1 MIRVGYGCSDIT
13 PKKPV
18 SLSGFAARCDA
29 PFESIDDPLFV
40 RALAV
45 EDDEKTI
52 LLLVFDL
59 LAIGEALHD
68 RIVSAL
74 TSTTQ
79 RDIVPIL
86 CTTHTHSA
94 PAAITLLGCGT
105 VCPEYWEQV
114 VAGSEAA
121 ARQALADRRP
131 ARVRHTTV
139 KLPGQTY
146 NRRRV
151 LEDGRVSMALK
162 PDAAIAKCGPV
173 PEDMLLLRLEDEDGN
188 GIAGIVHWAA
198 HAVTVCGQN
207 VTADFPG
214 ELCRRLSAQV
224 GIPFLYLQG
233 AAGNINP
240 VFEEMTRAQM
250 LRNVDSVMQKL
261 ADPCWP
267 EPMPLESTGIVRQSL
282 ALSYAPL
289 PTEDELRATRDGMAV
304 IARTGDGPSE
314 QIRILADILNI
325 KPGGVLPADMG
336 KHIASILEGWSA
348 ALLET
353 PREEI
358 PTSRD
363 LALAAWRLG
372 PLCFCFVAAEVFAE
386 TAATARDAFPE
397 RIINMVGYGSPL
409 VGYLPTDE
417 ALDEGGYEVTYAY
430 RFYNHPAPFAKGA
443 EPRVVAALQEM
454 IREL

>member
-1 MIRVGYGCSDIT
+1 M
-13 PKKPV
+13 

-29 PFESIDDPLFV
+29 PFEEIDDPLFV

-59 LAIGEALHD
+59 LAIGEALHE
-68 RIVSAL
+68 RIVSAV
-74 TSTTQ
+74 TSGTQ
-79 RDIVPIL
+79 RDIVPIV

-105 VCPEYWEQV
+105 VCPEYWDQV
-114 VAGSEAA
+114 VAGAETAVE
-121 ARQALADRRP
+121 QALADRRL
-131 ARVRHTTV
+131 AQIRYTTV

-188 GIAGIVHWAA
+188 GIAGITHWAA
-198 HAVTVCGQN
+198 HAVTVCGQD

-214 ELCRRLSAQV
+214 ELCRRLSEQV
-224 GIPFLYLQG
+224 GVPFLYLQG

-250 LRNVDSVMQKL
+250 LRNVDSIVQKA
-261 ADPCWP
+261 ADLCWP
-267 EPMPLESTGIVRQSL
+267 EPVPLEDTGIVQRSLSISYASL
-282 ALSYAPL
+282 A
-289 PTEDELRATRDGMAV
+289 TEDELRATRDGMAV
-304 IARTGDGPSE
+304 ITRTGDGPPE
-314 QIRILADILNI
+314 QTRILADILNI
-325 KPGGVLPADMG
+325 KPGAALPIDMG

-353 PREEI
+353 PRGEI

-363 LALAAWRLG
+363 LALTAWRLG
-372 PLCFCFVAAEVFAE
+372 PLYFCFAAAEVFAE
-386 TAATARDAFPE
+386 TGAKVCDAFPE
-397 RIINMVGYGSPL
+397 QSINVVGYGSPL

-417 ALDEGGYEVTYAY
+417 ALSEGGYEVAYAY

-443 EPRVVAALQEM
+443 EPLVVDTLRDM
-454 IREL
+454 VRGL